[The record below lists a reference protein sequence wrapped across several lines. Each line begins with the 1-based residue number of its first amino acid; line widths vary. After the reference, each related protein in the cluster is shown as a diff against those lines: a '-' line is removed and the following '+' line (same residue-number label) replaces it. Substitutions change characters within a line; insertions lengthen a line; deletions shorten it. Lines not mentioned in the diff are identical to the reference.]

1 MTLELEIRKRE
12 KIEREKG
19 RIEGK
24 IELIKN
30 LMKNMKI
37 SAEAAM
43 EAAGI
48 PKEEFPKY
56 MTML

>member
-30 LMKNMKI
+30 LMKNMKL

-48 PKEEFPKY
+48 PKKEFPKY